1 MADSFHQAYAQ
12 LTDFVAKHNEIEIG
26 VSVISIPENVRTDF
40 YRLFNEARRTFV
52 NEKFPAHLARA
63 KTLQDKYNKAAEDA
77 AGWLSLEEPPAVNAL
92 QRFLRD
98 PKDCLARELFD
109 PLFDLL
115 KGRGSVDDFE
125 RRASTGIKE
134 LFPIVFRGGYEKWVV
149 LSLLNLLDVEKA
161 FRVNVRNLSP
171 GERTKPAAQAPM
183 EEVPFPQESTS
194 FFFSQPR
201 NTVFAVPDYIV
212 RSSRLNRFVGI
223 RSECREGCYNAL
235 NAAQERAWHPLDIG
249 LLRLLGSG
257 LTLVYLAERADSI
270 ALVADVARFCGPDLV
285 FWCLDTQVLNQKEA
299 LAHVMRAHT
308 RLKPPRGSY
317 IIANDE
323 WAESFEPAEA
333 DPQAQLAEQTSGIHV
348 LTVGYDE
355 ARLVP
360 VAEALFNAAGPA
372 KTT

>member
-12 LTDFVAKHNEIEIG
+12 LTDFAAKHNEIEIG
-26 VSVISIPENVRTDF
+26 ESVISIPENVRTDF
-40 YRLFNEARRTFV
+40 YRLFNEARRAFI
-52 NEKFPAHLARA
+52 NEEFPAQLARA
-63 KTLQDKYNKAAEDA
+63 LTLQEKYNKAAEDA
-77 AGWLSLEEPPAVNAL
+77 AGWLSLEDPPTVNAL

-98 PKDCLARELFD
+98 PRDCLARELFD

-115 KGRGSVDDFE
+115 KGRGNVNDFE
-125 RRASTGIKE
+125 RRASTGIEE

-183 EEVPFPQESTS
+183 EVVPIAQESTS
-194 FFFSQPR
+194 LFFSQPR
-201 NTVFAVPDYIV
+201 NAIFAAPDYIV

-223 RSECREGCYNAL
+223 RSEFREGSYNAL
-235 NAAQERAWHPLDIG
+235 NAAQERAWHPLDTG

-257 LTLVYLAERADSI
+257 LTLVYLAEQADSI

-285 FWCLDTQVLNQKEA
+285 LWCLDTQVLNQKAA
-299 LAHVMRAHT
+299 LAHMTQAHT
-308 RLKPPRGSY
+308 RLKPPKGSY

-323 WAESFEPAEA
+323 WAESFETAET
-333 DPQAQLAEQTSGIHV
+333 DPQAQLAEQTENIHV

-355 ARLVP
+355 ARLMP
-360 VAEALFNAAGPA
+360 VAEALFNAGESA